1 VIAVRAKRVSLF
13 RRGAGEAIAATI
25 AFAVL
30 SLAIAYIILGAVPR
44 LSIAPS
50 TASGAVLG
58 GVEQLVVIQREMEV
72 GSNRTIVIEVLNA
85 GSAPVRIDA
94 VLVTVGGTPL
104 LVRLGSKSICNSTQ
118 PGVLVPRSSTIIIC
132 SRADYK
138 PVGIVTQGGKV
149 FVVNPRIEALFEK
162 PTGIPMK
169 TLYGGV
175 TVTSTSSLL
184 RLLYNKTIV
193 YSGAI
198 NTTIPMKLLLNKSSE
213 YVNAQLSASL
223 VVVGLN
229 PVNGK
234 LNILIIGNATSGNS
248 ITVGNDA
255 VDLSRAGALRYRLKI
270 ENFTGVIQIGSSPAG
285 PGIYPC
291 LINTGKSCRVTI
303 SSSEPADI
311 IRLYTNTTTLTPQ
324 AVGLD
329 PYIFVGDI
337 DGDGNT
343 ETIFV
348 TQDFTTGN
356 SGSVNDVNKRFNRVA
371 LDSSLKPVRLIL
383 STVNGSQYSAAVLS
397 IRFFYWDNSIDDISD
412 NDNRVIVRAG
422 LLDTATGE
430 VRYSVALSYYE
441 LCRYRHPPFSISY
454 VTKDFM
460 IYIPSENKE
469 FQVFI
474 ELADPYSNTG
484 NRNDAD
490 ILIGLSYIGMSLVS
504 R

>member
-58 GVEQLVVIQREMEV
+58 GVEQLVVIQRGMEV

-132 SRADYK
+132 SREGYK
-138 PVGIVTQGGKV
+138 PVGVVTQGGRV
-149 FVVNPRIEALFEK
+149 FVVNPRIEAYFEK
-162 PTGIPMK
+162 PVGIPMK

-184 RLLYNKTIV
+184 NLLYNKSIL
-193 YSGAI
+193 YSNAV
-198 NTTIPMKLLLNKSSE
+198 NTTIPMTLALNRSSV
-213 YVNAQLSASL
+213 YVSATLQASL
-223 VVVGLN
+223 VMVGRN
-229 PVNGK
+229 PANNK
-234 LNILIIGNATSGNS
+234 LNILVIGSATSGNYVS
-248 ITVGNDA
+248 AGTTVS
-255 VDLSRAGALRYRLKI
+255 LSRAGALRYRLKI
-270 ENFTGVIQIGSSPAG
+270 ENFTGTIQIGGIPVG

-291 LINTGKSCRVTI
+291 LVSTGSSCAVTI
-303 SSSEPADI
+303 SSTAPANSV
-311 IRLYTNTTTLTPQ
+311 RLYTNTTARTSQ

-329 PYIFVGDI
+329 PYVFVGDI

-343 ETIFV
+343 ETVFV
-348 TQDFTTGN
+348 TQDFTIGDSN
-356 SGSVNDVNKRFNRVA
+356 SLNDVNRRFGRPA
-371 LDSSLKPVRLIL
+371 LDSSLVPIRLIL
-383 STVNGSQYSAAVLS
+383 GSVDGSKYSSAVLS
-397 IRFFYWDNSIDDISD
+397 IKFFYWDNSADDIND
-412 NDNRVIVRAG
+412 NDNRVIIRAG
-422 LLDTATGE
+422 LLDPATGA

-441 LCRYRHPPFSISY
+441 LCRYRQLPFYISY
-454 VTKDFM
+454 VTKDFL
-460 IYIPSENKE
+460 IYIPNESKK
-469 FQVFI
+469 FSVFI
-474 ELADPYSNTG
+474 EFVDSYSNT
-484 NRNDAD
+484 NTRNDAD
-490 ILIGLSYIGMSLVS
+490 ILVGLSYVGISLVS